1 MILESQLKISS
12 ADGQSFNSYVATPDS
27 KPPLPAIVL
36 IQEIFGINENMRWTA
51 KQFAAA
57 GFLVVVPDLFWRV
70 VPGIELDPTDAQD
83 RARAM
88 EINGSFDSRSGISD
102 CRQAVDHVHR
112 LASCNGRVGAVGYCL
127 GGRLAFLLAT
137 QGGIDASVCF
147 YPVAVQPE
155 LKTLRVSKVPL
166 LVHLGSDDAL
176 CQSEPQ
182 LEIKAFVEAEKANRV
197 IIYNGVGHGFARLG
211 RSGGAATAAENA
223 ESTTREFLRRHLA
236 Q

>member
-12 ADGQSFNSYVATPDS
+12 ADGQSFNSYMATPDS
-27 KPPLPAIVL
+27 KPPFPAIVL

-70 VPGIELDPTDAQD
+70 APGIELNPTDALE

-88 EINGSFDSRSGISD
+88 EINGSFDSRNGISD
-102 CRQAVDHVHR
+102 CRQTVEHVR
-112 LASCNGRVGAVGYCL
+112 LLADCNGHVGAVGYCL
-127 GGRLAFLLAT
+127 GGRLAFLLAM
-137 QGGIDASVCF
+137 QGGIDAGVCF

-155 LKTLRVSKVPL
+155 LKTLHVSEVPL

-176 CQSEPQ
+176 CKSEAQ
-182 LEIKAFVEAEKANRV
+182 LEIKAFVEPKKANRV

-211 RSGGAATAAENA
+211 RSGDAATAAESA
-223 ESTTREFLRRHLA
+223 ERATMEFLSRHLT
-236 Q
+236 

>member
-27 KPPLPAIVL
+27 KPPFPAIVL

-70 VPGIELDPTDAQD
+70 APGIELDPTDALD

-102 CRQAVDHVHR
+102 CRQTVEHVRR
-112 LASCNGRVGAVGYCL
+112 LADCNGHVGAVGYCL
-127 GGRLAFLLAT
+127 GGRLAFLLAM

-155 LKTLRVSKVPL
+155 LKTLHVSEVPL

-176 CQSEPQ
+176 CKSEAQ
-182 LEIKAFVEAEKANRV
+182 LEIKAFVEPIKASRV
-197 IIYNGVGHGFARLG
+197 VIYNGVGHGFARLG
-211 RSGGAATAAENA
+211 RSGEAATAGERA
-223 ESTTREFLRRHLA
+223 ESTTIEFLRRHLP

>member
-12 ADGQSFNSYVATPDS
+12 ADGKTFNSYVAAPDS
-27 KPPLPAIVL
+27 KPPFPAIIL

-51 KQFAAA
+51 KQFAEA
-57 GFLVVVPDLFWRV
+57 GFLVVAPDLFWRAA
-70 VPGIELDPTDAQD
+70 PGIELDPADARQ
-83 RARAM
+83 RGRAM
-88 EINGSFDSRSGISD
+88 EINGSFDSQIGICD
-102 CRQAVDHVHR
+102 LRQAVDHVR
-112 LASCNGRVGAVGYCL
+112 RGSSCNGRVGAVGYCL
-127 GGRLAFLLAT
+127 GGRLAFVLAT
-137 QGGIDASVCF
+137 QGDIDASVCF
-147 YPVAVQPE
+147 YPVAVQSE

-176 CQSEPQ
+176 CQSEAQ

-197 IIYNGVGHGFARLG
+197 IVYNGVGHGFARLG

>member
-12 ADGQSFNSYVATPDS
+12 ADGQSFNSYVATPDVR
-27 KPPLPAIVL
+27 PPFPAIVL

-51 KQFAAA
+51 KQLAAA

-102 CRQAVDHVHR
+102 CRQAVDHVRR
-112 LASCNGRVGAVGYCL
+112 LASCNGRVAAVGYCL

-176 CQSEPQ
+176 CQSEAQ

-211 RSGGAATAAENA
+211 RSGGPATAADNA